1 MNYTLYDASGNT
13 FVIFH
18 TDIEQDYS
26 QLAITL
32 CEKEGVDGL
41 IVIVPH
47 NELDFKWLFY
57 NNDGSTASMCGN
69 GTRAVAHYAY
79 SNKLADKNLSFLT
92 DAGTITCD
100 IDDDIVETLMTE
112 PNVIKKSFEE
122 EGFSWW
128 LIDTGVPHLITFVD
142 DLKLFDLE
150 LCSKMRQKYNANVNF
165 AKLDNKALY
174 VRTFERGVEGETM
187 ACGTGMTSA
196 FVRGNLEGILGD
208 SIDVYPKSNEKLT
221 LRKDANGKLY
231 FKGRVKQGTSKEF

>member
-1 MNYTLYDASGNT
+1 MRYTLYDASGNT

-26 QLAITL
+26 KLAISL
-32 CEKEGVDGL
+32 CQKEKVDGL

-47 NELDFKWLFY
+47 DELDFKWLFY

-79 SNKLADKNLSFLT
+79 SNNLAQEDLRFLT
-92 DAGTITCD
+92 DAGVITCD
-100 IDDDIVETLMTE
+100 VKNDVVETLMTE
-112 PNVIKKSFEE
+112 PKIIKENFEE

-142 DLKLFDLE
+142 DLELFDLE

-165 AKLDNKALY
+165 AKLNKDALY
-174 VRTFERGVEGETM
+174 VRTFERGVEGETL

-196 FVRGNLEGILGD
+196 FVRANLEGIIGD

-221 LRKDANGKLY
+221 LRKDKDGKLY
-231 FKGRVKQGTSKEF
+231 FKGSVKQGQTKES